1 MVKSMWLA
9 VALLLSL
16 PIQAMTQLSARVDK
30 NPALQGE
37 AITLEIS
44 ADAKVD
50 ANALNFRVLEQDFNV
65 MVPSISTS
73 SQNIQGEISH
83 STRWRVVLLPKRSG
97 EFTIPSF
104 TLQGLSTD
112 PITLQIL
119 ESTGKTGSRAN
130 QELFLQASFDQTEL
144 HVQQLS
150 YYQVTIYFNGDL
162 QRGSLSEPKMDD
174 ASIIQIGQ
182 DTEGSEL
189 VNGIRYRTI
198 TRRYAI
204 TPQRSGSFTI
214 TPPTFSG
221 EMIDRDSARYNYF
234 APTKT
239 VVQQAQPIDVT
250 VLPIPDNFPG
260 DWLVAGLV
268 TLNEEWSPD
277 LSTLKQGE
285 PVTRI
290 ITLSAVD
297 VAENQLPDL
306 RQGYP
311 EGIKLYQE
319 QPQAKSAER
328 KGRLVAQKVFTTA
341 VIANKAGDIALPE
354 IRLPWWNSQ
363 TNSLQYASIPARTLQ
378 VAASAELS
386 AAAATAPL
394 AANPALPASV
404 TAVTEAAEPNP
415 WQWNHMSYLLL
426 SLWLCSIFV
435 FYLCWQLRSVKTAA
449 VISNS
454 RVTFNAREL
463 KDACAQHDAVKAKA
477 QLLRFAH
484 QQLDVKCQSLTELA
498 KLLTDPA
505 LKAELTVLNQ
515 ALYAASAT
523 PWRGEALWQAWQQ
536 FRKSPSGSADK
547 SELAPLYPT

>member
-1 MVKSMWLA
+1 MVKGMWLA

-16 PIQAMTQLSARVDK
+16 PLQAITQLSARVDK

-50 ANALNFRVLEQDFNV
+50 ANALNFRVLEQDFSV

-83 STRWRVVLLPKRSG
+83 NTSWRVVLLPKRSG

-119 ESTGKTGSRAN
+119 EGSAKSGSNAN
-130 QELFLQASFDQTEL
+130 QELFLESSFDQTEL
-144 HVQQLS
+144 YVQQLS

-162 QRGSLSEPKMDD
+162 QRGSLSEPQMDD

-182 DTEGSEL
+182 DTDGSEL
-189 VNGIRYRTI
+189 VNGVRYRTI

-204 TPQRSGSFTI
+204 TPQRSGKFTI
-214 TPPTFSG
+214 AAPTFSG

-234 APTKT
+234 ARTKT

-250 VLPIPDNFPG
+250 VQPIPDSFPG

-277 LSTLKQGE
+277 LTTLKQGE

-297 VAENQLPDL
+297 VAENQLPELNQEFPD
-306 RQGYP
+306 
-311 EGIKLYQE
+311 GIKLYQE

-341 VIANKAGDIALPE
+341 VIANKAGEIALPE

-363 TNSLQYASIPARTLQ
+363 TNSLQYASIAARTLE
-378 VAASAELS
+378 VAPSTELLS
-386 AAAATAPL
+386 QPDTVQHNTAGAVPPGAA
-394 AANPALPASV
+394 V
-404 TAVTEAAEPNP
+404 AVEAAPANP
-415 WQWNHMSYLLL
+415 WQWNLMSSVLLA
-426 SLWLCSIFV
+426 LWLISLFV
-435 FYLCWQLRSVKTAA
+435 FYICWQLRSVKT
-449 VISNS
+449 VSIPGNS
-454 RVTFNAREL
+454 RVAFNSAAL
-463 KDACAQHDAVKAKA
+463 KNACLQHNAIQAKA
-477 QLLRFAH
+477 QLLHFAH

-498 KLLTDPA
+498 NMITHPA
-505 LKAELTVLNQ
+505 LAAELSALNQ
-515 ALYAASAT
+515 ALYAAHAK
-523 PWRGEALWQAWQQ
+523 PWHGDALWQAWQQ
-536 FRKSPSGSADK
+536 YRKSQTDTSDK
-547 SELAPLYPT
+547 TALNPLYPS

>member
-1 MVKSMWLA
+1 MVKGMWLA

-83 STRWRVVLLPKRSG
+83 STSWRVVLLPKKSG

-104 TLQGLSTD
+104 TLEGLSTE

-119 ESTGKTGSRAN
+119 EGSAKPANKTE
-130 QELFLQASFDQTEL
+130 QELFLQSSFDQTEL

-162 QRGSLSEPKMDD
+162 QRGSLSEPQMDD

-182 DTEGSEL
+182 DSDGSEL

-234 APTKT
+234 ARTKT

-250 VLPIPDNFPG
+250 VQPIPDDFPG

-306 RQGYP
+306 HQGFP

-341 VIANKAGDIALPE
+341 VIANKAGEIALPE

-386 AAAATAPL
+386 TTAINTPQTATPASAATTN
-394 AANPALPASV
+394 AA
-404 TAVTEAAEPNP
+404 TEAAEVDP
-415 WQWNHMSYLLL
+415 WQWNRMSYLLL
-426 SLWLCSIFV
+426 ALWLISVFV

-449 VISNS
+449 IVTDS
-454 RVTFNAREL
+454 RVKFNASGL
-463 KDACAQHDAVKAKA
+463 KQACAQHDAVNAKA

-498 KLLTDPA
+498 KLLPDPA
-505 LKAELTVLNQ
+505 LKAELTALNQ
-515 ALYAASAT
+515 ALYGASAT
-523 PWRGEALWQAWQQ
+523 PWRGDALWQAWQQ
-536 FRKSPSGSADK
+536 FRNSPSDSSDK
-547 SELAPLYPT
+547 AALSPLYPT